1 MGRTAIPAVMALIL
15 LSGCADD
22 GISTAEI
29 ERAAEQRVRE
39 KFGLSTAADLRTTV
53 FVGRPRDGDITLCG
67 AVDGTRADGSAIPTQ
82 RFISATDPARWLL
95 FGETDSPGRVS
106 MPSMFPDW
114 TKLCD
119 GARGRQ
125 S

>member
-1 MGRTAIPAVMALIL
+1 MGKTAISAVIALIL
-15 LSGCADD
+15 LSSCADD
-22 GISTAEI
+22 GISSAEV
-29 ERAAEQRVRE
+29 ESAAEQRVRD
-39 KFGLSTAADLRTTV
+39 KLGLSTETDLQTTV
-53 FVGRPRDGDITLCG
+53 YVGRPRDGDITLCG
-67 AVDGTRADGSAIPTQ
+67 AVDGTRAAGSAIPTQ
-82 RFISATDPARWLL
+82 RFISSTDPARWLL